1 MTAAVGVERYNAV
14 ARFLHWTIAVII
26 IGNIIGGF
34 FHDALEDVVNV
45 MPLHKSFG
53 LTVLVLSLVRLGWR
67 MAHRAPPL
75 PAHTPAWERGAAHLT
90 HALFYVLMIGLPMTG
105 WLVSSGS
112 KYPLNWFGL
121 FDVPKFGITPDG
133 AIDGFAHEAHEIM
146 GWVAVALIVLHVG
159 AALRHHFVLKDNVLR
174 RMA

>member
-45 MPLHKSFG
+45 MPLHKSLG

-67 MAHRAPPL
+67 MAHRTPNDSTQHV
-75 PAHTPAWERGAAHLT
+75 PAI
-90 HALFYVLMIGLPMTG
+90 FI
-105 WLVSSGS
+105 
-112 KYPLNWFGL
+112 
-121 FDVPKFGITPDG
+121 
-133 AIDGFAHEAHEIM
+133 
-146 GWVAVALIVLHVG
+146 
-159 AALRHHFVLKDNVLR
+159 R
-174 RMA
+174 RENPVVNEHGC